1 MACTAQLKGCQLSDR
16 HLQTEE
22 MCPPGQGTWS
32 IINLEKANAILQSSV
47 WRSTWFWLL
56 LSSSLGY
63 LADSTCFFWNADN
76 KGVSGGLS
84 RTRTPQDKVVW
95 KTIEYLRS
103 SEDVRILDFALN
115 SLSSCSPLE
124 KASRCLSANR
134 VRTVLEQNLNLFK
147 FPDLNQHLKDLT
159 VFAAEKKAH

>member
-1 MACTAQLKGCQLSDR
+1 M
-16 HLQTEE
+16 
-22 MCPPGQGTWS
+22 
-32 IINLEKANAILQSSV
+32 
-47 WRSTWFWLL
+47 
-56 LSSSLGY
+56 
-63 LADSTCFFWNADN
+63 
-76 KGVSGGLS
+76 
-84 RTRTPQDKVVW
+84 W